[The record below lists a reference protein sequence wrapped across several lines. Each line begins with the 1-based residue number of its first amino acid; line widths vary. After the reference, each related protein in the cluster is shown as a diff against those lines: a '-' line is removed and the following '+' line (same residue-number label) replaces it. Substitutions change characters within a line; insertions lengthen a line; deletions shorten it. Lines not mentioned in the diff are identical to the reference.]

1 MKRYFSNITRLL
13 VLAALPFV
21 LTQCRDEEEV
31 RFETKDAIEAVNFRV
46 HRPADQA
53 QFDASDPNAQVELTY
68 YTTNTNISKVEVLA
82 EYYSLLNDETSD
94 RVLLEELTSGFSNDG
109 SHKNVV
115 TLEELKGALGVNDLA
130 GGDQLTIYHVVH
142 LNDGRKYPDTVMV
155 GTTPFVNVESGVLQ
169 VTTSSF
175 TPVLNFPVSCP
186 IEDQTFATGSY
197 LLEIIEGNNNSAFG
211 AVYGNGVVV
220 NLSATSG
227 TVRTFQVPYLYEAVA
242 DFVSTFRFE
251 FACNVVL
258 VPVQS
263 TGLQCGIG
271 LTITQN
277 PQSIGTFDAADD
289 SEFTIGFFHNL
300 AGDCGLATAAPFKFR
315 LTKQ

>member
-21 LTQCRDEEEV
+21 LTQCRDEEEI
-31 RFETKDAIEAVNFRV
+31 RFETKDATEAVNFRV
-46 HRPADQA
+46 IRSQA

-68 YTTNTNISKVEVLA
+68 YTLNTNISKVEVLA

-94 RVLLEELTSGFSNDG
+94 RFLLEEITSGFSNDG

-115 TLEELKGALGVNDLA
+115 TLEELKGAVGVSDLA

-175 TPVLNFPVSCP
+175 TPVLNFPISCQ
-186 IEDQTFATGSY
+186 IEDPAFATGQY
-197 LLEIIEGNNNSAFG
+197 LFEVVSGNGSDFGPLYNS
-211 AVYGNGVVV
+211 GVVV
-220 NLSATSG
+220 DVEATNG
-227 TVRTFQVPYLYEAVA
+227 TVRKFSIRYLPEAGTFT
-242 DFVSTFRFE
+242 STITFE

-258 VPVQS
+258 VGAQS
-263 TGLQCGIG
+263 MGVGCGG
-271 LTITQN
+271 PSLSVVQN
-277 PQSIGTFDAADD
+277 PGDIGTFDAADD
-289 SEFTIGFFHNL
+289 SQFTIGVLHNIND
-300 AGDCGLATAAPFKFR
+300 ACGLPINQPVKFR